1 MKVTDIDKAKNPL
14 LKLALPALQRA
25 AKNARKQ
32 AIFHNTQL
40 IIWRNNKIV
49 KLTPDEIKEQFGD
62 E

>member
-32 AIFHNTQL
+32 AIFHNTRL

>member
-1 MKVTDIDKAKNPL
+1 MKATDIDKAKNPL

-32 AIFHNTQL
+32 AILHNTLL